1 MPVRISRYT
10 GMLGAV
16 ALAVAGYLGGAL
28 PHADLRSTVPSI
40 LGQPR
45 TAGAVALF
53 VTGVALLS
61 WSWLRLAP
69 VTRAGAGA
77 RDLTARAGAPDLAA
91 GAVAETR
98 GGRVRSGVAALSVRW
113 VLVTAGLWALPL
125 LLAPPLASRDAYA
138 YACQG
143 ATYAAGRSPYAEGV
157 AALPCPW
164 VDTVSFIWRDTPA
177 PYGPGFVVL
186 AGAAAALAGG
196 SLFAAIGW
204 LRLVALAGAL
214 LIAWRVPA
222 LARACGTDPGRALW
236 LGLAAPL
243 VGIHLVSGAHNDGL
257 MIGLVV
263 AGLGAAVAREPVTA
277 AGTVAGRSGAAG
289 FGTGWWRG
297 VLVVGALLG
306 LALAIKVTAVVVL
319 PFAALLLAGP
329 LRRPTVTRVFAVAAA
344 LAVVAAAVLGLVSLA
359 TTLGFGWVDGLA
371 SSGDSRQ
378 WTSLPT
384 GVGFAI
390 DYLFL
395 PPGHTSV
402 PVTRAVGIAVLAVV
416 LVVLFLRTANW
427 LPRRGPGG
435 LPHGESEGLDRTRRI
450 VAAAGW
456 ALGCTVLLAPVFHP
470 WYALWPLTLLA
481 VADWRRWLGW
491 VATALAFLVLPD
503 GFNLARVTKLPGA
516 LLMLALALFLLWRMF
531 RLWRTRQ
538 APGSPP
544 A

>member
-1 MPVRISRYT
+1 MRISRYT
-10 GMLGAV
+10 GLLGAV

-28 PHADLRSTVPSI
+28 PHADLRSTVPGI
-40 LGQPR
+40 LGYPR
-45 TAGAVALF
+45 TAGAVVLYAA
-53 VTGVALLS
+53 GVGLLS
-61 WSWLRLAP
+61 WAWLRLAGP
-69 VTRAGAGA
+69 ARLGRAGSPA
-77 RDLTARAGAPDLAA
+77 RPGWE
-91 GAVAETR
+91 G
-98 GGRVRSGVAALSVRW
+98 LSVRW

-143 ATYAAGRSPYAEGV
+143 ATYAAGHSPYAEGV

-196 SLFAAIGW
+196 SLLAALGW
-204 LRLVALAGAL
+204 LRLIALAGAL
-214 LIAWRVPA
+214 LIAWRAPA

-263 AGLGAAVAREPVTA
+263 AALAAATRARP
-277 AGTVAGRSGAAG
+277 G
-289 FGTGWWRG
+289 WRG

-329 LRRPTVTRVFAVAAA
+329 LRDPATTEAGTPAEAATPAGDEPGGRVQSRIGAPVGRVLGFGVGLAGVS
-344 LAVVAAAVLGLVSLA
+344 AVVLWFVSLA
-359 TTLGFGWVDGLA
+359 TTLGFGWVDGLV

-395 PPGHTSV
+395 PAGHTAV
-402 PVTRAVGIAVLAVV
+402 PVTRALGIGVLGIV
-416 LVVLFLRTANW
+416 LVALFVRTAGW
-427 LPRRGPGG
+427 GG
-435 LPHGESEGLDRTRRI
+435 LPWGARQGRGAERPGPAGPRRTDPATPRRV

-491 VATALAFLVLPD
+491 VATGLAFLILPD

-516 LLMLALALFLLWRMF
+516 LLMAALAGVLLWRV
-531 RLWRTRQ
+531 LRTAVGTRV
-538 APGSPP
+538 GLLRNR
-544 A
+544 

>member
-1 MPVRISRYT
+1 MRISRYT

-28 PHADLRSTVPSI
+28 PHADLRSTVPGI
-40 LGQPR
+40 LGHPR
-45 TAGAVALF
+45 TAGAVALY
-53 VTGVALLS
+53 VAGVALLS

-69 VTRAGAGA
+69 FGRAGRAGAGPDA
-77 RDLTARAGAPDLAA
+77 STVPVGAG
-91 GAVAETR
+91 
-98 GGRVRSGVAALSVRW
+98 LSVRW

-143 ATYAAGRSPYAEGV
+143 ATYAAAHSPYAEGV

-196 SLFAAIGW
+196 SLLAALGW
-204 LRLVALAGAL
+204 LRLIALAGAL
-214 LIAWRVPA
+214 LIAARVPA

-263 AGLGAAVAREPVTA
+263 AALAAATGGTR
-277 AGTVAGRSGAAG
+277 AGVRG
-289 FGTGWWRG
+289 WRG

-329 LRRPTVTRVFAVAAA
+329 RSGPAAGDTADRPRAGAPVGTVLGIGAA
-344 LAVVAAAVLGLVSLA
+344 LGVVSGAVLGLVSLA
-359 TTLGFGWVDGLA
+359 TTLGFGWVDGLV
-371 SSGDSRQ
+371 SSGDSKQ

-384 GVGFAI
+384 GVGFAV

-395 PPGHTSV
+395 PAGHTAV
-402 PVTRAVGIAVLAVV
+402 PVTRALGVGVLGIV
-416 LVVLFLRTANW
+416 LVVLFARTAGW
-427 LPRRGPGG
+427 GFGWGVVWGARQGRGAERPGPAGPHATDPATEDPTARPRRV
-435 LPHGESEGLDRTRRI
+435 

-456 ALGCTVLLAPVFHP
+456 ALGYTVLLAPVFHP
-470 WYALWPLTLLA
+470 WYALWPLAVLA

-491 VATALAFLVLPD
+491 VVTALAFLVLPD
-503 GFNLARVTKLPGA
+503 GFNLARVTKFPGA
-516 LLMLALALFLLWRMF
+516 LLMAALAGYLLWRVL
-531 RLWRTRQ
+531 RAAGGTRVG
-538 APGSPP
+538 PRRNR
-544 A
+544 